1 MDDPVLPEIG
11 SVFILTKKDS
21 TDFDRNVVSRR
32 LGIIPTKTCPPTVSP
47 GKLLSEIDPAEFQRE
62 YSGLTVLPA
71 AAPPYT
77 IIKNAFWCLELPR
90 MHSWDVADP
99 LHRLEELLK
108 GRGSHS
114 PMQGIRSDCG
124 AHFAGLCGVERSAG
138 GGASERKRFL
148 LEQNGRR
155 HSARFI
161 SGLKRQR
168 EFCPK
173 ERFCGKKA
181 NGMTFWE
188 RLRKNAQSFMR
199 ANGFA
204 FKKGIFYRIENDMAF
219 GMNLGM
225 PTGTVYSTALC
236 FHCMCRRSFAI
247 RLMVPD

>member
-1 MDDPVLPEIG
+1 MPEIG

-108 GRGSHS
+108 GREEEVTLLCKEYDLTAELILRVYAESNDLPVVALPSESVSFWSKMGA
-114 PMQGIRSDCG
+114 GIQLD
-124 AHFAGLCGVERSAG
+124 LY
-138 GGASERKRFL
+138 L
-148 LEQNGRR
+148 
-155 HSARFI
+155 
-161 SGLKRQR
+161 
-168 EFCPK
+168 
-173 ERFCGKKA
+173 
-181 NGMTFWE
+181 
-188 RLRKNAQSFMR
+188 
-199 ANGFA
+199 
-204 FKKGIFYRIENDMAF
+204 D
-219 GMNLGM
+219 
-225 PTGTVYSTALC
+225 
-236 FHCMCRRSFAI
+236 
-247 RLMVPD
+247 

>member
-90 MHSWDVADP
+90 MHSWDVVDP

-108 GRGSHS
+108 GREEEVTLLCKEYDLTAELILRVYAESNDLPVVALPSESVSFWSKMGA
-114 PMQGIRSDCG
+114 GIQLD
-124 AHFAGLCGVERSAG
+124 LY
-138 GGASERKRFL
+138 L
-148 LEQNGRR
+148 
-155 HSARFI
+155 
-161 SGLKRQR
+161 
-168 EFCPK
+168 
-173 ERFCGKKA
+173 
-181 NGMTFWE
+181 
-188 RLRKNAQSFMR
+188 
-199 ANGFA
+199 
-204 FKKGIFYRIENDMAF
+204 D
-219 GMNLGM
+219 
-225 PTGTVYSTALC
+225 
-236 FHCMCRRSFAI
+236 
-247 RLMVPD
+247 

>member
-1 MDDPVLPEIG
+1 MDDPVLPETG

-108 GRGSHS
+108 GREEEVTLLCKEYDLTAELILRVYAESNDLPVVALPSESVSFWSKMGA
-114 PMQGIRSDCG
+114 GIQLD
-124 AHFAGLCGVERSAG
+124 LY
-138 GGASERKRFL
+138 L
-148 LEQNGRR
+148 
-155 HSARFI
+155 
-161 SGLKRQR
+161 
-168 EFCPK
+168 
-173 ERFCGKKA
+173 
-181 NGMTFWE
+181 
-188 RLRKNAQSFMR
+188 
-199 ANGFA
+199 
-204 FKKGIFYRIENDMAF
+204 D
-219 GMNLGM
+219 
-225 PTGTVYSTALC
+225 
-236 FHCMCRRSFAI
+236 
-247 RLMVPD
+247 

>member
-47 GKLLSEIDPAEFQRE
+47 GKLLSEKDPAEFQRE

-108 GRGSHS
+108 GREEEVTLLCKEYDLTAELILRVYAESNDLPVVALPSESVSFWSKMGA
-114 PMQGIRSDCG
+114 GIQLD
-124 AHFAGLCGVERSAG
+124 LY
-138 GGASERKRFL
+138 L
-148 LEQNGRR
+148 
-155 HSARFI
+155 
-161 SGLKRQR
+161 
-168 EFCPK
+168 
-173 ERFCGKKA
+173 
-181 NGMTFWE
+181 
-188 RLRKNAQSFMR
+188 
-199 ANGFA
+199 
-204 FKKGIFYRIENDMAF
+204 D
-219 GMNLGM
+219 
-225 PTGTVYSTALC
+225 
-236 FHCMCRRSFAI
+236 
-247 RLMVPD
+247 

>member
-108 GRGSHS
+108 GREEEVTLLCKEYDLTAELILRVYAESNDLPVVALPSESVSFWSKMGA
-114 PMQGIRSDCG
+114 GIQLD
-124 AHFAGLCGVERSAG
+124 LY
-138 GGASERKRFL
+138 L
-148 LEQNGRR
+148 
-155 HSARFI
+155 
-161 SGLKRQR
+161 
-168 EFCPK
+168 
-173 ERFCGKKA
+173 
-181 NGMTFWE
+181 
-188 RLRKNAQSFMR
+188 
-199 ANGFA
+199 
-204 FKKGIFYRIENDMAF
+204 D
-219 GMNLGM
+219 
-225 PTGTVYSTALC
+225 
-236 FHCMCRRSFAI
+236 
-247 RLMVPD
+247 

>member
-90 MHSWDVADP
+90 MHSWDIAAP

-108 GRGSHS
+108 GREEEVTLLCKEYDLTAELILRVYAESNDLPVVALPSESVSFWSKMGA
-114 PMQGIRSDCG
+114 GIQLD
-124 AHFAGLCGVERSAG
+124 LY
-138 GGASERKRFL
+138 L
-148 LEQNGRR
+148 
-155 HSARFI
+155 
-161 SGLKRQR
+161 
-168 EFCPK
+168 
-173 ERFCGKKA
+173 
-181 NGMTFWE
+181 
-188 RLRKNAQSFMR
+188 
-199 ANGFA
+199 
-204 FKKGIFYRIENDMAF
+204 D
-219 GMNLGM
+219 
-225 PTGTVYSTALC
+225 
-236 FHCMCRRSFAI
+236 
-247 RLMVPD
+247 

>member
-21 TDFDRNVVSRR
+21 TDFDRNVVSRW

-108 GRGSHS
+108 GREEEVTLLCKEYDLTAELILRVYAESNDLPVVALPSESVSFWSKMGA
-114 PMQGIRSDCG
+114 GIQLD
-124 AHFAGLCGVERSAG
+124 LY
-138 GGASERKRFL
+138 L
-148 LEQNGRR
+148 
-155 HSARFI
+155 
-161 SGLKRQR
+161 
-168 EFCPK
+168 
-173 ERFCGKKA
+173 
-181 NGMTFWE
+181 
-188 RLRKNAQSFMR
+188 
-199 ANGFA
+199 
-204 FKKGIFYRIENDMAF
+204 D
-219 GMNLGM
+219 
-225 PTGTVYSTALC
+225 
-236 FHCMCRRSFAI
+236 
-247 RLMVPD
+247 

>member
-32 LGIIPTKTCPPTVSP
+32 LGIIPTKTCPPTVGP

-108 GRGSHS
+108 GREEEVTLLCKEYDLTAELILRVYAESNDLPVVALPSESVSFWSKMGA
-114 PMQGIRSDCG
+114 GIQLD
-124 AHFAGLCGVERSAG
+124 LY
-138 GGASERKRFL
+138 L
-148 LEQNGRR
+148 
-155 HSARFI
+155 
-161 SGLKRQR
+161 
-168 EFCPK
+168 
-173 ERFCGKKA
+173 
-181 NGMTFWE
+181 
-188 RLRKNAQSFMR
+188 
-199 ANGFA
+199 
-204 FKKGIFYRIENDMAF
+204 D
-219 GMNLGM
+219 
-225 PTGTVYSTALC
+225 
-236 FHCMCRRSFAI
+236 
-247 RLMVPD
+247 

>member
-21 TDFDRNVVSRR
+21 TDFDRDVVSRR

-108 GRGSHS
+108 GREEEVTLLCKEYDLTAELILRVYAESNDLPVVALPSESVSFWSKMGA
-114 PMQGIRSDCG
+114 GIQLD
-124 AHFAGLCGVERSAG
+124 LY
-138 GGASERKRFL
+138 L
-148 LEQNGRR
+148 
-155 HSARFI
+155 
-161 SGLKRQR
+161 
-168 EFCPK
+168 
-173 ERFCGKKA
+173 
-181 NGMTFWE
+181 
-188 RLRKNAQSFMR
+188 
-199 ANGFA
+199 
-204 FKKGIFYRIENDMAF
+204 D
-219 GMNLGM
+219 
-225 PTGTVYSTALC
+225 
-236 FHCMCRRSFAI
+236 
-247 RLMVPD
+247 

>member
-71 AAPPYT
+71 AAPSYT

-108 GRGSHS
+108 GREEEVTLLCKEYDLTAELILRVYAESNDLPVVALPSESVSFWSKMGA
-114 PMQGIRSDCG
+114 GIQLD
-124 AHFAGLCGVERSAG
+124 LY
-138 GGASERKRFL
+138 L
-148 LEQNGRR
+148 
-155 HSARFI
+155 
-161 SGLKRQR
+161 
-168 EFCPK
+168 
-173 ERFCGKKA
+173 
-181 NGMTFWE
+181 
-188 RLRKNAQSFMR
+188 
-199 ANGFA
+199 
-204 FKKGIFYRIENDMAF
+204 D
-219 GMNLGM
+219 
-225 PTGTVYSTALC
+225 
-236 FHCMCRRSFAI
+236 
-247 RLMVPD
+247 

>member
-108 GRGSHS
+108 GREEEVTLLCKEYDLTAELILRVYAESNDLPVMALPSESVSFWSKMGA
-114 PMQGIRSDCG
+114 GIQLD
-124 AHFAGLCGVERSAG
+124 LY
-138 GGASERKRFL
+138 L
-148 LEQNGRR
+148 
-155 HSARFI
+155 
-161 SGLKRQR
+161 
-168 EFCPK
+168 
-173 ERFCGKKA
+173 
-181 NGMTFWE
+181 
-188 RLRKNAQSFMR
+188 
-199 ANGFA
+199 
-204 FKKGIFYRIENDMAF
+204 D
-219 GMNLGM
+219 
-225 PTGTVYSTALC
+225 
-236 FHCMCRRSFAI
+236 
-247 RLMVPD
+247 

>member
-21 TDFDRNVVSRR
+21 TDFDHNVVSRR

-108 GRGSHS
+108 GREEEVTLLCKEYDLTAELILRVYAESNDLPVVALPSESVSFWSKMGA
-114 PMQGIRSDCG
+114 GIQLD
-124 AHFAGLCGVERSAG
+124 LY
-138 GGASERKRFL
+138 L
-148 LEQNGRR
+148 
-155 HSARFI
+155 
-161 SGLKRQR
+161 
-168 EFCPK
+168 
-173 ERFCGKKA
+173 
-181 NGMTFWE
+181 
-188 RLRKNAQSFMR
+188 
-199 ANGFA
+199 
-204 FKKGIFYRIENDMAF
+204 D
-219 GMNLGM
+219 
-225 PTGTVYSTALC
+225 
-236 FHCMCRRSFAI
+236 
-247 RLMVPD
+247 

>member
-108 GRGSHS
+108 GREEEVTLLCKEYDLTAELILRVYAESNDLPVIALPSESVSFWSKMGAG
-114 PMQGIRSDCG
+114 MQ
-124 AHFAGLCGVERSAG
+124 F
-138 GGASERKRFL
+138 
-148 LEQNGRR
+148 
-155 HSARFI
+155 
-161 SGLKRQR
+161 
-168 EFCPK
+168 
-173 ERFCGKKA
+173 
-181 NGMTFWE
+181 
-188 RLRKNAQSFMR
+188 
-199 ANGFA
+199 
-204 FKKGIFYRIENDMAF
+204 
-219 GMNLGM
+219 NL
-225 PTGTVYSTALC
+225 YL
-236 FHCMCRRSFAI
+236 
-247 RLMVPD
+247 D

>member
-108 GRGSHS
+108 GREEEVTLLCKEYDLTAELILRVYAESNDLPVVALPSESVSFWSKMGAG
-114 PMQGIRSDCG
+114 MQFD
-124 AHFAGLCGVERSAG
+124 LY
-138 GGASERKRFL
+138 L
-148 LEQNGRR
+148 
-155 HSARFI
+155 
-161 SGLKRQR
+161 
-168 EFCPK
+168 
-173 ERFCGKKA
+173 
-181 NGMTFWE
+181 
-188 RLRKNAQSFMR
+188 
-199 ANGFA
+199 
-204 FKKGIFYRIENDMAF
+204 D
-219 GMNLGM
+219 
-225 PTGTVYSTALC
+225 
-236 FHCMCRRSFAI
+236 
-247 RLMVPD
+247 

>member
-62 YSGLTVLPA
+62 YSGLTVLPP

-108 GRGSHS
+108 GREEEVTLLCKEYDLTAELILRVYAESNDLPVVALPSESVSFWSKMGA
-114 PMQGIRSDCG
+114 GIQLD
-124 AHFAGLCGVERSAG
+124 LY
-138 GGASERKRFL
+138 L
-148 LEQNGRR
+148 
-155 HSARFI
+155 
-161 SGLKRQR
+161 
-168 EFCPK
+168 
-173 ERFCGKKA
+173 
-181 NGMTFWE
+181 
-188 RLRKNAQSFMR
+188 
-199 ANGFA
+199 
-204 FKKGIFYRIENDMAF
+204 D
-219 GMNLGM
+219 
-225 PTGTVYSTALC
+225 
-236 FHCMCRRSFAI
+236 
-247 RLMVPD
+247 

>member
-47 GKLLSEIDPAEFQRE
+47 GKLLSEIAPAEFQRE

-108 GRGSHS
+108 GREEEVTLLCKEYDLTAELILRVYAESNDLPVVALPSESVSFWSKMGA
-114 PMQGIRSDCG
+114 GIQLD
-124 AHFAGLCGVERSAG
+124 LY
-138 GGASERKRFL
+138 L
-148 LEQNGRR
+148 
-155 HSARFI
+155 
-161 SGLKRQR
+161 
-168 EFCPK
+168 
-173 ERFCGKKA
+173 
-181 NGMTFWE
+181 
-188 RLRKNAQSFMR
+188 
-199 ANGFA
+199 
-204 FKKGIFYRIENDMAF
+204 D
-219 GMNLGM
+219 
-225 PTGTVYSTALC
+225 
-236 FHCMCRRSFAI
+236 
-247 RLMVPD
+247 